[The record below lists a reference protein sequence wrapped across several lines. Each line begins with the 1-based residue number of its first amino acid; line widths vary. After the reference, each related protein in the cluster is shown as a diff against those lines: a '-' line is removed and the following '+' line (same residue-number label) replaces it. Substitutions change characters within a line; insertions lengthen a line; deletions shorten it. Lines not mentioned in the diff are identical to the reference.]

1 MPQRL
6 VISDSSC
13 LIDLRKASL
22 LDAFLRLPYEF
33 LIPDTLFEDELLSFS
48 PTQKK
53 SLVRGGLKVV
63 ELPAEGV
70 LRARQIV
77 REFAH
82 LSVHD
87 AFACALAES
96 RPGCILLTGD
106 GPLRVF
112 ARRQEIEVHRVLWV
126 IDELRGHKISIAG
139 TLHAA
144 VQVLARDPTVRLPQ
158 HEMAEYLKRYAGS

>member
-13 LIDLRKASL
+13 LINLRKAPL
-22 LDAFLRLPYEF
+22 LEAFLRLPYEF
-33 LIPDTLFEDELLSFS
+33 LIPDTLFEDELLRFS
-48 PTQKK
+48 PAQKIA
-53 SLVRGGLKVV
+53 LVRGGLKVV
-63 ELPAEGV
+63 ELPGERV

-82 LSVHD
+82 LSIHD

-112 ARRQEIEVHRVLWV
+112 ARKQEIEVHGVLWV
-126 IDELRGHKISIAG
+126 IDELHVHKISTG
-139 TLHAA
+139 GKLHSAL
-144 VQVLARDPTVRLPQ
+144 QVLARDPTVRLPQ